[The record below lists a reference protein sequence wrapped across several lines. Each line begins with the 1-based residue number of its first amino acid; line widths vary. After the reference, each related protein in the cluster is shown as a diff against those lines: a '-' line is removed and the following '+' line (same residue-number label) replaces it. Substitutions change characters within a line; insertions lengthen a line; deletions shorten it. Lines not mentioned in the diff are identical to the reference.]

1 MIALSELDSDSIMAK
16 GGRAM
21 DDPRFS
27 KVFSDPRFRAVKRKD
42 LKVALDDRFN
52 KKDLKK
58 EFTLLKSTAKVDKYG
73 RKIGK
78 DDGSSVMDNL
88 DKYYKEETEDAE
100 EEENEGE
107 DDEDDDEDKEEEEDD
122 EEVDAEGSDKENDE
136 DSSSGSEKEEYE
148 DPLAKARGL
157 VDAEDTSDSESDSS
171 DEDVSELEES
181 VASDVEVTEQIPE
194 QEPTTRIA
202 AVNLDW
208 DHLNSTDLFA
218 TFSSFL
224 PQDGHIK
231 SVTIY
236 KSEYGKQRIADE
248 ELNGPPR
255 EIFKQSLD
263 NNDNDEDQDDD
274 DEDDDDED
282 LDLAKASKKLIQ
294 ENNGE
299 DEGFDSSELRKYQ
312 LQRLRYY
319 YAIVEFNNLESA
331 KEIYKKCD
339 STEYESSGNFF
350 DLRYVPLDMEFD
362 EADIRDT
369 CTKLPSNYQP
379 IEFSTDSLRN
389 SKPKLTWDETP
400 IERVQILSKS
410 FKQGELDELDLKNYL
425 ASDSDEEEQDE
436 NISKYKQLVGGPGL
450 GKFDT
455 ATREDEGDSD
465 VDMEFTFTPGKASS
479 DLAKGVKDGEEE
491 EKSTI
496 EKLREKEKERRRAR
510 KQKVKELK
518 REAQAKK
525 SKGKNAKRNTDE
537 EAVGDLEIEQIGS
550 EGKELHHF
558 NIKDVEKLEKLKS
571 KKNKFKNK
579 RQRELEK
586 ELETRLEGS
595 NQDNLE
601 VDDRF
606 AEMLDSH
613 AFVGGSKLLQQERK
627 KRKKM
632 TKKAAK
638 K

>member
-1 MIALSELDSDSIMAK
+1 MAK
-16 GGRAM
+16 GERGM

-27 KVFSDPRFRAVKRKD
+27 KVFSDPRFRTVKKKD
-42 LKVALDDRFN
+42 LKVTLDDRFN

-58 EFTLLKSTAKVDKYG
+58 EFSLLKSTAKVDKYG
-73 RKIGK
+73 RKISK
-78 DDGSSVMDNL
+78 DDGSSVIDNL
-88 DKYYKEETEDAE
+88 DKYYTDKHEEEEE
-100 EEENEGE
+100 EEENDYAKA
-107 DDEDDDEDKEEEEDD
+107 DDYGNDDD
-122 EEVDAEGSDKENDE
+122 A
-136 DSSSGSEKEEYE
+136 SSSLSDSEDVKA

-157 VDAEDTSDSESDSS
+157 LEDATSASDLDSS
-171 DEDVSELEES
+171 DEEVSELEEIPS
-181 VASDVEVTEQIPE
+181 SDVEETENIPE
-194 QEPTTRIA
+194 QDPTTRIA

-255 EIFKQSLD
+255 EIFRKNLGNKSG
-263 NNDNDEDQDDD
+263 DDD
-274 DEDDDDED
+274 DDDDDDED
-282 LDLAKASKKLIQ
+282 LDLAKASKKLVQ

-319 YAIVEFNNLESA
+319 YAIIEFNNLNSA
-331 KEIYKKCD
+331 EEVYKKCD
-339 STEYESSGNFF
+339 NTEYESSGNFF
-350 DLRYVPLDMEFD
+350 DLRYVPTDMEFD
-362 EADIRDT
+362 EADIRDE
-369 CTKLPSNYQP
+369 CEKLPSNYQP

-410 FKQGELDELDLKNYL
+410 FKKGELDDLDLKNYL
-425 ASDSDEEEQDE
+425 ASDSDEEVQDE
-436 NISKYKQLVGGPGL
+436 SISKYKQLVGGAGL
-450 GKFDT
+450 NSVGKKGE
-455 ATREDEGDSD
+455 EDSDSD
-465 VDMEFTFTPGKASS
+465 VDMEFTFTPGKSS
-479 DLAKGVKDGEEE
+479 TEVSTEKESLKEG
-491 EKSTI
+491 KSTI
-496 EKLREKEKERRRAR
+496 EKLREKEKERRKAR
-510 KQKVKELK
+510 KQQVKELK
-518 REAQAKK
+518 REAQSSKN
-525 SKGKNAKRNTDE
+525 KGKKNRPDTE
-537 EAVGDLEIEQIGS
+537 EDKEDDLKIEQIGT

-558 NIKDVEKLEKLKS
+558 NIKDIEKLEKLKG

-586 ELETRLEGS
+586 ELESRLEDS
-595 NQDNLE
+595 NQGSLE

-606 AEMLDSH
+606 AEMIDSH

-632 TKKAAK
+632 NKVIKK
-638 K
+638 

>member
-1 MIALSELDSDSIMAK
+1 MAK
-16 GGRAM
+16 GERGM

-27 KVFSDPRFRAVKRKD
+27 KVFSDPRFRTVKKKD
-42 LKVALDDRFN
+42 LKVTLDDRFN

-58 EFTLLKSTAKVDKYG
+58 EFSLLKSTAKVDKYG
-73 RKIGK
+73 RKISK
-78 DDGSSVMDNL
+78 DDGSSVIDNL
-88 DKYYKEETEDAE
+88 DKYYTDKHEEE
-100 EEENEGE
+100 EEENDYAKA
-107 DDEDDDEDKEEEEDD
+107 DDYGNDDD
-122 EEVDAEGSDKENDE
+122 A
-136 DSSSGSEKEEYE
+136 SSSLSDSEDVKA

-157 VDAEDTSDSESDSS
+157 LEDATSASDLDSS
-171 DEDVSELEES
+171 DEEVSELEEIPS
-181 VASDVEVTEQIPE
+181 SDVEETENIPE
-194 QEPTTRIA
+194 QDPTTRIA

-255 EIFKQSLD
+255 EIFRKNLGNKSG
-263 NNDNDEDQDDD
+263 DDD
-274 DEDDDDED
+274 DDDDDDDED
-282 LDLAKASKKLIQ
+282 LDLAKASKKLVQ

-319 YAIVEFNNLESA
+319 YAIIEFNNLNSA
-331 KEIYKKCD
+331 EEVYKKCD
-339 STEYESSGNFF
+339 NTEYESSGNFF
-350 DLRYVPLDMEFD
+350 DLRYVPTDMEFD
-362 EADIRDT
+362 EADIRDV
-369 CTKLPSNYQP
+369 CEKLPSNYQP

-410 FKQGELDELDLKNYL
+410 FKKGELDDLDLKNYL
-425 ASDSDEEEQDE
+425 ASDSDEEVQDE
-436 NISKYKQLVGGPGL
+436 SISKYKQLVGGAGL
-450 GKFDT
+450 NSVGK
-455 ATREDEGDSD
+455 AGEEDSDSD
-465 VDMEFTFTPGKASS
+465 VDMEFTFTPGKSS
-479 DLAKGVKDGEEE
+479 TEDSTEKESLKEG
-491 EKSTI
+491 KSTI
-496 EKLREKEKERRRAR
+496 EKLREKEKERRKAR
-510 KQKVKELK
+510 KQQVKELK
-518 REAQAKK
+518 REAQSSKN
-525 SKGKNAKRNTDE
+525 KGKKNRPDTE
-537 EAVGDLEIEQIGS
+537 EDKEDDLKIEQIGT

-558 NIKDVEKLEKLKS
+558 NIKDIEKLEKLKG

-586 ELETRLEGS
+586 ELESRLEDS
-595 NQDNLE
+595 NQGSLE

-606 AEMLDSH
+606 AEMIDSH

-632 TKKAAK
+632 NKVIKK
-638 K
+638 

>member
-1 MIALSELDSDSIMAK
+1 MAK
-16 GGRAM
+16 GERGM

-27 KVFSDPRFRAVKRKD
+27 KVFSDPRFRTVKKKD
-42 LKVALDDRFN
+42 LKVTLDDRFN

-58 EFTLLKSTAKVDKYG
+58 EFSLLKSTAKVDKYG
-73 RKIGK
+73 RAISK
-78 DDGSSVMDNL
+78 DDGSSVIDNL
-88 DKYYKEETEDAE
+88 DKYYK
-100 EEENEGE
+100 
-107 DDEDDDEDKEEEEDD
+107 DEHGGGKEEEE
-122 EEVDAEGSDKENDE
+122 EEAGF
-136 DSSSGSEKEEYE
+136 SSSPSEGEEAE
-148 DPLAKARGL
+148 TDPLAKARGL
-157 VDAEDTSDSESDSS
+157 VEENTSASELDSS
-171 DEDVSELEES
+171 DEEVSELEEIVS
-181 VASDVEVTEQIPE
+181 SDAEETENIPE
-194 QEPTTRIA
+194 QDPTTRIA

-231 SVTIY
+231 CVTIY

-255 EIFKQSLD
+255 EIFKESLD
-263 NNDNDEDQDDD
+263 NKSEDEDEDGD
-274 DEDDDDED
+274 DEDDED

-319 YAIVEFNNLESA
+319 YAIVELNSLSSA

-339 STEYESSGNFF
+339 NTEYESSGNFF
-350 DLRYVPLDMEFD
+350 DLRYVPTDMEFD
-362 EADIRDT
+362 ETDIRDS
-369 CTKLPSNYQP
+369 CEKLPPNYQP

-400 IERVQILSKS
+400 IERVQVLSKS
-410 FKQGELDELDLKNYL
+410 FKKGELDDLDLKNYL
-425 ASDSDEEEQDE
+425 ASDSDEEAQDE
-436 NISKYKQLVGGPGL
+436 NISKYKQLVGGSGL
-450 GKFDT
+450 DKIGK
-455 ATREDEGDSD
+455 AGEEDSDSSD
-465 VDMEFTFTPGKASS
+465 VDMEFTFTPGKAKTEDSS
-479 DLAKGVKDGEEE
+479 EKESGKD

-518 REAQAKK
+518 REAQA
-525 SKGKNAKRNTDE
+525 NRNKRNRPNTDE
-537 EAVGDLEIEQIGS
+537 HKEDDLEIEQIGT

-558 NIKDVEKLEKLKS
+558 NIKDFEKLEKLKA

-586 ELETRLEGS
+586 ELESRMEDS
-595 NQDNLE
+595 NQGSLE

-606 AEMLDSH
+606 AEMIDSH

-627 KRKKM
+627 KRKKIGNKV
-632 TKKAAK
+632 KKKIDASTD
-638 K
+638 